1 MCYFTGNH
9 GVKINKF
16 KRMLNDEI
24 GTNFFDP
31 TFRSRVSVFLI
42 QAVLATITICLVLFF
57 IDLFYNAIVGAA
69 LGATCLG
76 LFISPSG
83 RISRIRSVVG
93 GHSLAILF
101 GSLISIFFYSSVG
114 ESIRDSIP
122 HIHVVFLGITCGVLF
137 LAMAISDTEHPPAA
151 GMLLGLCEREI
162 DSTIIISLVVALAAL
177 AMIKLVLRS
186 KLVDLI

>member
-1 MCYFTGNH
+1 MEIL
-9 GVKINKF
+9 KL
-16 KRMLNDEI
+16 KRILKEEI

-31 TFRSRVSVFLI
+31 TFRYRISAFLI
-42 QAVLATITICLVLFF
+42 QGVLAAVTICLVLFF

-69 LGATCLG
+69 LGATCIG

-83 RISRIRSVVG
+83 RISRIRSLVG
-93 GHSLAILF
+93 GHSLAMLF
-101 GSLISIFFYSSVG
+101 GCIISVFFYSSVG

-122 HIHVVFLGITCGVLF
+122 HIHVVLLGIACGVLF
-137 LAMAISDTEHPPAA
+137 LAMAITDTEHPPAA

-162 DSTIIISLVVALAAL
+162 DPTIIISLLIALAVL
-177 AMIKLVLRS
+177 AGIKLTLRS